1 MGQDVRL
8 LQLGEPSGELW
19 PQRDGPLL
27 DLHDPGASLSRSLSL
42 IVAVLV
48 LVFFCLGLRP
58 LSHGLSLLLP

>member
-27 DLHDPGASLSRSLSL
+27 DLHDPGASLSLSLSLSRSLSL
-42 IVAVLV
+42 N
-48 LVFFCLGLRP
+48 
-58 LSHGLSLLLP
+58 LLLSWSSSS